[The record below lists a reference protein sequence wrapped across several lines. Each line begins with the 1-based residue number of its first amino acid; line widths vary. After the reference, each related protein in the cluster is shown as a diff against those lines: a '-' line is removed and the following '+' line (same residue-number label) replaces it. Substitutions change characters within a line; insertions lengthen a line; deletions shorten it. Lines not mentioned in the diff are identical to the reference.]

1 MDQNRSWL
9 WLWNGRRKSRRVIRM
24 QETIFLYDRQKT
36 AIIYKEKEYSYR
48 EMIEGIKYY
57 STLLDL
63 IPEDRVMVCLENRP
77 ESMMTLFSI
86 WENKGIS
93 VNVDA
98 TSSVE
103 QLVYFLQDANPKYIY
118 ASNKNYKTVEEA
130 LQKSAL
136 ECQCINVDDIIIPKD
151 FLVEDYTVRVEDE
164 TKTAVMLYTSGTT
177 GNPKG
182 VMLSYENIMEN
193 IRGVKAVNLVT
204 EEDRLLAVLPYHHIM
219 PLSFTMVM
227 PLHFGVLTVM
237 LDDLSSEGLKRALKK
252 YQITVIIGVPR
263 LWEVMGKSISKQIQ
277 TSSLASK
284 IFSLAQ
290 KISSQS
296 IRKFIFGKV
305 HRELGGHIR
314 IMVSG
319 GAKLDP
325 EVGAIFETL
334 GFHMIQGYG
343 LTETAPIVS
352 FNVPGRE
359 RQDSV
364 GEIIPNV
371 EVKFLEDGEIL
382 VRGKNLMQ
390 GYYKKPEETAKVID
404 EEGWFHTGDLGRM
417 EGKHLFIVGRKKDM
431 IVLANGKNINPSDIE
446 SQLYKLT
453 DYIQDIAVIEYEKKL
468 VAIVYPDFDLMKA
481 RQIHNIQE
489 TLKWDIVDKYNVNAP
504 SYQKIHDI
512 KILREELPKTKMGK
526 IRRFLLP
533 ELLKKEEGKAPEQK
547 QEREKIEVPSSLLHE
562 YEGIQKYLEE
572 AKGEKVY
579 PDSHLELDL
588 SLDSL
593 DIIEFITFLEG
604 NFGVKLSE
612 SDFVDLKTPLDV
624 AKLVKQQGGELQ
636 QKDTSWKKILE
647 ESDEVAL
654 PKSAFYGKIA
664 HLLLSPLLSILFKI
678 QIHHREKLQH
688 EGAAIYIANHQSFL
702 DVPMINK
709 ALSLQQIGDLFYIAT
724 IIHFR
729 GKFKGYLCNHG
740 NVVLVDVNKNLKN
753 TLKAAGK
760 ILKSNKK
767 LMIFPEGARTR
778 DGKLQDFKKTYAILA
793 KELEIPIVPMVVKG
807 AYEAMPF
814 GSSKPKW
821 GSSMSLT
828 VLDAIESKGK
838 TVEEIIEETKLA
850 IARELG
856 EVSK

>member
-1 MDQNRSWL
+1 MISVQ
-9 WLWNGRRKSRRVIRM
+9 K
-24 QETIFLYDRQKT
+24 TIFLYDRKKT
-36 AIIYKEKEYSYR
+36 AIIYKEREYSYQ

-57 STLLDL
+57 STLLHLEPKDK
-63 IPEDRVMVCLENRP
+63 VMVCLENRP

-93 VNVDA
+93 VNIDA
-98 TSSVE
+98 SSSVE
-103 QLVYFLQDANPKYIY
+103 QLLYFLEDAKPKYIY
-118 ASNKNYKTVEEA
+118 ASNKNKKAVEEA
-130 LQKSAL
+130 LQQSQL
-136 ECQCINVDDIIIPKD
+136 ECKCINVDEIVIPEH
-151 FLVEDYTVRVEDE
+151 FQVEEYTVTVEDE
-164 TKTAVMLYTSGTT
+164 SQTAVMLYTSGTT

-237 LDDLSSEGLKRALKK
+237 LDDLSSEGLKKALKK
-252 YQITVIIGVPR
+252 YKITVIIGVPR
-263 LWEVMGKSISKQIQ
+263 LWEVMGKSILKQIQ
-277 TSSLASK
+277 SK
-284 IFSLAQ
+284 ALTRKVFALAQ
-290 KISSQS
+290 KISSFS
-296 IRKFIFGKV
+296 LRKFIFGKV
-305 HRELGGHIR
+305 HRELGGSIR
-314 IMVSG
+314 VMVSG

-325 EVGAIFETL
+325 EIGELFETL

-371 EVKFLEDGEIL
+371 EVKFLEDGEVL

-390 GYYKKPEETAKVID
+390 GYYNKPEETKAVID

-417 EGKHLFIVGRKKDM
+417 EGKHLIIIGRKKDM
-431 IVLANGKNINPSDIE
+431 IVLSNGKNINPSDIE
-446 SQLYKLT
+446 SELYKLT

-468 VAIVYPDFDLMKA
+468 VAIVYPNFDLMKA

-489 TLKWDIVDKYNVNAP
+489 TLKWDIIDKYNVQAP

-512 KILREELPKTKMGK
+512 KILKEELPKTKMGK

-533 ELLKKEEGKAPEQK
+533 DLLKNEASQNGK
-547 QEREKIEVPSSLLHE
+547 QEAVRKEIEVPQELLME
-562 YEGIQKYLEE
+562 YQGIQKYLEE
-572 AKGEKVY
+572 SKGETVY

-593 DIIEFITFLEG
+593 DIVELISFLESH
-604 NFGVKLSE
+604 FGVKLSE
-612 SDFVDLKTPLDV
+612 EDFVDLKTPLAI
-624 AKLVKQQGGELQ
+624 AKVIHEQGGEEVQ
-636 QKDTSWKKILE
+636 AKDTSWKKILE
-647 ESDEVAL
+647 ESEEVEL
-654 PKSAFYGKIA
+654 PKSAWAGKLA
-664 HLLLSPLLSILFKI
+664 HFILSPLMSLLFRVSIYNK
-678 QIHHREKLQH
+678 EKLQH

-709 ALSLQQIGDLFYIAT
+709 AMNLKQIEDLYYIAT

-729 GKFKGYLCNHG
+729 GKFKGYLCDRG

-753 TLKAAGK
+753 TIKAAGK
-760 ILKSNKK
+760 VLKMNKK
-767 LMIFPEGARTR
+767 LFIFPEGARTR

-793 KELEIPIVPMVVKG
+793 QELNVPIIPIVVKG
-807 AYEAMPF
+807 AYEALPI
-814 GSSKPKW
+814 GSPRPKW
-821 GSSMSLT
+821 GSPMSIT
-828 VLDAIESKGK
+828 VLDAMDSTGK
-838 TVEEIIEETKLA
+838 TVEEIIESTKAA
-850 IARELG
+850 IAKEL
-856 EVSK
+856 ER